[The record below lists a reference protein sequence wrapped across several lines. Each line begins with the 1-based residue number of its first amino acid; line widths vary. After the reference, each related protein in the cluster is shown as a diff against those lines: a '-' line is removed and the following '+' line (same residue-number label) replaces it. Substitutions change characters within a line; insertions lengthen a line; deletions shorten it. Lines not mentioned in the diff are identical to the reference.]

1 MAKGPL
7 ERKKCILGAPGRYS
21 FFLVSFFKMVIVS
34 RRQALSVPCGLS
46 NSPGLSVGLRRR
58 SQSNIE
64 SVLSLCL
71 TLCRTPSNLV
81 DESRSEALVPSDV
94 LRYFP
99 RGVSVGSE
107 RGYVFGTSGSSRMSS
122 SSGRT
127 SGGPSLSVW
136 ELVKTAFSR
145 TWAQTIII
153 KKYYFVTCDKVSLP

>member
-1 MAKGPL
+1 
-7 ERKKCILGAPGRYS
+7 
-21 FFLVSFFKMVIVS
+21 MVIVS

-58 SQSNIE
+58 SQSNFE

-71 TLCRTPSNLV
+71 TLCRTLPNLV
-81 DESRSEALVPSDV
+81 DEGRSEALVPSDV

-107 RGYVFGTSGSSRMSS
+107 RVYVFGTSGSSRMSS

-153 KKYYFVTCDKVSLP
+153 KKYYFVTRVTKLAYRSFLFF